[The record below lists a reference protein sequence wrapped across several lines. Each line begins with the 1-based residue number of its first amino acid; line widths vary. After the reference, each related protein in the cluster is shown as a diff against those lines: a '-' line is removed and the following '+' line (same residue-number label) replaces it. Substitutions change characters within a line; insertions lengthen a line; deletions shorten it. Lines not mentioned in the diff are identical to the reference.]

1 MAKTLYNQFDVVKF
15 ASTANILT
23 RNDHAKDYI
32 GIVKEAGDMNSY
44 IEWYDCKSKTTTRE
58 VTNLTG
64 WMNNIELTL
73 VGSLFHMLTSKTTTL
88 AAPVMTKP
96 ADNNNIAPE
105 VRVKRKY
112 TRKAG
117 AAKPGPKPKK
127 KKSAVETMIEQAAA
141 TKPAAKKV
149 IETPETDSTPAVIK
163 VSTPIGK
170 FSKPISKEQLDTN
183 YNYCFATG
191 KFKHFKSRQL
201 IDKSIVD
208 CGAHLYK
215 HINGNLD
222 FVIVGENPGPEKI
235 KKILYYGIPMISE
248 EQWLALIGARG
259 YEFDPNVTNNARLG
273 IPEKK

>member
-15 ASTANILT
+15 ANSASILT
-23 RNDHAKDYI
+23 TNDHAKDYI

-64 WMNNIELTL
+64 WMNNTELTL

-88 AAPVMTKP
+88 ASPVMTKP
-96 ADNNNIAPE
+96 VDNNNIAPE

-127 KKSAVETMIEQAAA
+127 DKAAA
-141 TKPAAKKV
+141 VTKPVAKKV

-170 FSKPISKEQLDTN
+170 FSKPISKEQLNTN

-191 KFKHFKSRQL
+191 KFKHFKTRQS

-208 CGAHLYK
+208 CGGHLYK
-215 HINGNLD
+215 RINGNLD
-222 FVIVGENPGPEKI
+222 FVIVGENPGPSKI
-235 KKILYYGIPMISE
+235 NKILYYGIPMISE

>member
-15 ASTANILT
+15 ASTASILT
-23 RNDHAKDYI
+23 TNDYAKDYI
-32 GIVKEAGDMNSY
+32 GIVKEPGDMNSY
-44 IEWYDCKSKTTTRE
+44 VEWYDCKSKTTTRE

-64 WMNNIELTL
+64 WINNIELTL

-88 AAPVMTKP
+88 ASPVMTNP

-127 KKSAVETMIEQAAA
+127 GKATA
-141 TKPAAKKV
+141 TKSVAKKV
-149 IETPETDSTPAVIK
+149 IETPVTDSTPSVIK
-163 VSTPIGK
+163 VSTPIGWYG
-170 FSKPISKEQLDTN
+170 KPIVKAQRDDYPYNN
-183 YNYCFATG
+183 YYCFATG
-191 KFKHFKSRQL
+191 KFKHFKTRQM
-201 IDKSIVD
+201 IDRTIVD

-215 HINGNLD
+215 RIDTNLD

-235 KKILYYGIPMISE
+235 KKILERCIPMISE
-248 EQWLALIGARG
+248 EQWLALIGTRG
-259 YEFDPNVTNNARLG
+259 YEFDPNVTNDARLG

>member
-15 ASTANILT
+15 ASTASILT
-23 RNDHAKDYI
+23 ANDYAKDYI
-32 GIVKEAGDMNSY
+32 GIVKEPGDMNSY

-58 VTNLTG
+58 VANLTG

-88 AAPVMTKP
+88 ASPVMTNP

-127 KKSAVETMIEQAAA
+127 GKAASTKPVAKKMIE
-141 TKPAAKKV
+141 TS
-149 IETPETDSTPAVIK
+149 ETDSTPTVIK
-163 VSTPIGK
+163 VSTPIGWYG
-170 FSKPISKEQLDTN
+170 KPITKELLAHRN
-183 YNYCFATG
+183 YYCFATG
-191 KFKHFKSRQL
+191 KFKHFKTRQM
-201 IDKSIVD
+201 IDNTLLD
-208 CGAHLYK
+208 CGARLYK
-215 HINGNLD
+215 HINTNLD

-235 KKILYYGIPMISE
+235 KKILLRGIPMISE
-248 EQWLALIGARG
+248 EQWLALIGTRG
-259 YEFDPNVTNNARLG
+259 YEFDPNVTNDARLG

>member
-15 ASTANILT
+15 ASSSSILT
-23 RNDHAKDYI
+23 TNDHAKDYI

-44 IEWYDCKSKTTTRE
+44 IEWYDCKSKTATRE

-96 ADNNNIAPE
+96 VDNNNIAPE

-127 KKSAVETMIEQAAA
+127 DKAAA
-141 TKPAAKKV
+141 VTKPVAKKV
-149 IETPETDSTPAVIK
+149 IETPETDSTAAVIK

-170 FSKPISKEQLDTN
+170 FGKPISKEQLNTN

-191 KFKHFKSRQL
+191 KFKHFKTRQI
-201 IDKSIVD
+201 IDQTIVD
-208 CGAHLYK
+208 CGARLYK

-222 FVIVGENPGPEKI
+222 FVIVGEDPGPSKM
-235 KKILYYGIPMISE
+235 KKISWYGIPVISE
-248 EQWLALIGARG
+248 EQWLALIGTPG
-259 YEFDPNVTNNARLG
+259 YEFDPNVTNNACLG
-273 IPEKK
+273 LPKKN

>member
-23 RNDHAKDYI
+23 ANDHAKDYI

-127 KKSAVETMIEQAAA
+127 DKAIVA
-141 TKPAAKKV
+141 TKPVAKKV
-149 IETPETDSTPAVIK
+149 VETPETDSTPAVIK

-170 FSKPISKEQLDTN
+170 FGKPISKEQLNTS

-191 KFKHFKSRQL
+191 KFKRFKTRQW
-201 IDKSIVD
+201 IEKSIVD

-215 HINGNLD
+215 HINSNLD

-248 EQWLALIGARG
+248 EQWLALIGTRG

>member
-23 RNDHAKDYI
+23 TNDHAKDYI

-58 VTNLTG
+58 VANLTG

-73 VGSLFHMLTSKTTTL
+73 VGSLFHMLTNKTTTL
-88 AAPVMTKP
+88 ASPVMTKP

-127 KKSAVETMIEQAAA
+127 DKAIVA

-191 KFKHFKSRQL
+191 KFKHFKTRQL

>member
-15 ASTANILT
+15 ASSSSILT
-23 RNDHAKDYI
+23 TNDHAKDYI

-73 VGSLFHMLTSKTTTL
+73 VGSLFHMLTSKPAKTTTL
-88 AAPVMTKP
+88 ASSVMTKP
-96 ADNNNIAPE
+96 ADNNIVPE

-112 TRKAG
+112 TRKEG

-127 KKSAVETMIEQAAA
+127 DKAIV
-141 TKPAAKKV
+141 AAKPVEKKIV
-149 IETPETDSTPAVIK
+149 DTLIETDTTPKVVK
-163 VSTPIGK
+163 VSTPIGYCN
-170 FSKPISKEQLDTN
+170 KPITKEQLKN
-183 YNYCFATG
+183 SSNYCYCLATG
-191 KFKHFKSRQL
+191 KFKHFKTRQI
-201 IDKSIVD
+201 IDQTIVD
-208 CGAHLYK
+208 CGCRLYK
-215 HINGNLD
+215 HINCNLD

-235 KKILYYGIPMISE
+235 KKILWCGIPMISE
-248 EQWLALIGARG
+248 EQWLALIGTPG
-259 YEFDPNVTNNARLG
+259 YEFDPNVTNKACLG